1 MYRVRILKTAVRDL
15 ARLDKSVARRIVERV
30 NWLAAN
36 IENVRLEGLRGELAG
51 LYKFRVGSYRVIY
64 ELIHEEQLL
73 IIHAIGHRKE
83 IYKNTQI

>member
-36 IENVRLEGLRGELAG
+36 IENVRVEGLRPGTLG
-51 LYKFRVGSYRVIY
+51 VG
-64 ELIHEEQLL
+64 
-73 IIHAIGHRKE
+73 G
-83 IYKNTQI
+83 

>member
-1 MYRVRILKTAVRDL
+1 MYRIHILETAVRDL
-15 ARLDKSVARRIVERV
+15 ARLDKSVARRVVERV

-64 ELIHEEQLL
+64 ELIYEEQLL
-73 IIHAIGHRKE
+73 IIHAVGHRKE
-83 IYKNTQI
+83 IYKT